1 MWGPLLYD
9 VASAYWFSVIEP
21 KLDPRVFEPF
31 LKAYRDAALLNAQEW
46 HHLPVF
52 IRLRGAV
59 QGFYFAWRCDNNI
72 QTGLSYAGENEKKLE
87 DVRQKIESE

>member
-1 MWGPLLYD
+1 LHD
-9 VASAYWFSVIEP
+9 
-21 KLDPRVFEPF
+21 
-31 LKAYRDAALLNAQEW
+31 
-46 HHLPVF
+46 LPVF

-72 QTGLSYAGENEKKLE
+72 QTGLSYAGENEQKLE